1 MLQIFISHR
10 LAAWFSVLVFIT
22 WLSLF
27 MNERSFHPKPGS
39 IEHIVDIRYWTP
51 TLLSFTVTRPLAL
64 SYLPGQYAR
73 LGVDVN
79 EQVIWRA
86 FSFVSAPHEA
96 QLEFLA
102 VLVPEG
108 LFTARLK
115 ELQVGDSLH
124 VEHENYGFMTA
135 DRFSDGED
143 CWMLATGTG
152 IGPYIS
158 MLRDDALWTRFAH
171 LVLVHG
177 VRQESELTYRA
188 ELVRLRE
195 QALAEHRRARLL
207 LVSCIS
213 QQAQDGPEQ
222 MQIGSRIT
230 GAWDDGKLEAMTSL
244 AITPERSRVML
255 CGNPQMIEDMRGR
268 LHQRGLVPC
277 RKLVPGQFLT
287 ENYW

>member
-1 MLQIFISHR
+1 
-10 LAAWFSVLVFIT
+10 
-22 WLSLF
+22 
-27 MNERSFHPKPGS
+27 MNERSFHSKPYS
-39 IEHIVDIRYWTP
+39 VEHIVVIRYWTP

-73 LGVDVN
+73 LGVNLGTDVN
-79 EQVIWRA
+79 EHLIWRA

-102 VLVPEG
+102 VLMPEG
-108 LFTARLK
+108 LFTARLRSM
-115 ELQVGDSLH
+115 QVGDSLQ

-158 MLRDDALWTRFAH
+158 MLRDPVLWTRFER

-177 VRQESELTYRA
+177 VRQESELAYRD
-188 ELVRLRE
+188 ELMRLRE
-195 QALAEHRRARLL
+195 QALSEKRRARLM
-207 LVSCIS
+207 LVNCIS
-213 QQAQDGPEQ
+213 QQAQDVREQ
-222 MQIGSRIT
+222 MQIGGRIT
-230 GAWDDGKLEAMTSL
+230 SAWDEGKLEATTSL
-244 AITPERSRVML
+244 AITPERSRVMM
-255 CGNPQMIEDMRGR
+255 CGNPQMIEDMRAR
-268 LHQRGLVPC
+268 LHKRGLVPC
-277 RKLVPGQFLT
+277 RKLAPGQFLT

>member
-1 MLQIFISHR
+1 
-10 LAAWFSVLVFIT
+10 
-22 WLSLF
+22 
-27 MNERSFHPKPGS
+27 MNERSFHAKPES

-51 TLLSFTVTRPLAL
+51 TLLSFTVTRPLPL
-64 SYLPGQYAR
+64 TYLPGQYAR

-102 VLVPEG
+102 VLVPDG

-115 ELQVGDSLH
+115 ELQVGDAIH

-135 DRFSDGED
+135 DRFSDGDD

-158 MLRDDALWTRFAH
+158 MLRDRALWQRFEQ

-177 VRQESELTYRA
+177 VRDEA
-188 ELVRLRE
+188 ELVYRDELQRM
-195 QALAEHRRARLL
+195 QVAARAEMRDAMRDEIGDATADEKRCAQLM
-207 LVSCIS
+207 LVSCVS
-213 QQAQDGPEQ
+213 RASADMHERLL
-222 MQIGSRIT
+222 IGSRIT
-230 GAWDDGKLEAMTSL
+230 DAWDTGKLEAYTSL
-244 AITPERSRVML
+244 AITPERSRVMM
-255 CGNPQMIEDMRGR
+255 CGNPQMIDDMRAR
-268 LHQRGLVPC
+268 LHKRGLVPC
-277 RKLVPGQFLT
+277 RRLAPGQFLT

>member
-1 MLQIFISHR
+1 
-10 LAAWFSVLVFIT
+10 
-22 WLSLF
+22 
-27 MNERSFHPKPGS
+27 MNERSFRNKPVS
-39 IEHIVDIRYWTP
+39 VEHIVDIRYWTP
-51 TLLSFTVTRPLAL
+51 TLLSFTVTRPLPL

-102 VLVPEG
+102 VLVPDG
-108 LFTARLK
+108 LFTARLR
-115 ELQVGDSLH
+115 EMQIGDEIH

-135 DRFSDGED
+135 DRFSDAAD

-158 MLRDDALWTRFAH
+158 MLRDSALWTRFEH

-177 VRQESELTYRA
+177 VREPA
-188 ELVRLRE
+188 ELSYRDELAQLRTQAQAE
-195 QALAEHRRARLL
+195 QRRAQLM

-213 QQAQDGPEQ
+213 RNAQDAPEQ
-222 MQIGSRIT
+222 LQIGSRIT
-230 GAWDDGKLEAMTSL
+230 DAWDDGKLEACTSL
-244 AITPERSRVML
+244 AITPERSRVMM
-255 CGNPQMIEDMRGR
+255 CGNPQMIDDMRTR
-268 LHQRGLVPC
+268 LHKRGLVPC
-277 RKLVPGQFLT
+277 RRLAPGQFLT

>member
-1 MLQIFISHR
+1 
-10 LAAWFSVLVFIT
+10 
-22 WLSLF
+22 
-27 MNERSFHPKPGS
+27 MNERSFHPKAGS

-51 TLLSFTVTRPLAL
+51 TLLSFTVTRPLPL
-64 SYLPGQYAR
+64 TYLPGQYAR

-102 VLVPEG
+102 VLVPDG

-115 ELQVGDSLH
+115 EMQVGDAIH

-135 DRFSDGED
+135 DRFSDGD
-143 CWMLATGTG
+143 QCWMLATGTG

-158 MLRDDALWTRFAH
+158 MLRDPVLWQRFAH

-177 VRQESELTYRA
+177 VRDER
-188 ELVRLRE
+188 ELVYGDELQRMQSQAQAKLRSGATNA
-195 QALAEHRRARLL
+195 QLM

-213 QQAQDGPEQ
+213 RATVDVPERL
-222 MQIGSRIT
+222 QISSRIT
-230 GAWDDGKLEAMTSL
+230 DAWDNGKLEACTSL
-244 AITPERSRVML
+244 AITPERSRVMM
-255 CGNPQMIEDMRGR
+255 CGNPQMIDDMRAR
-268 LHQRGLVPC
+268 LHKRGLAPC
-277 RKLVPGQFLT
+277 RRLTPGQFLT